1 MEGSVL
7 VNFDVFIYTET
18 DGPCTQGGSSSAF
31 TVFFNCGVIYD
42 CAIRLHK
49 HNSIFKLN

>member
-7 VNFDVFIYTET
+7 VKFDVFIYTET
-18 DGPCTQGGSSSAF
+18 DGLCTQGGSCSAF
-31 TVFFNCGVIYD
+31 TVFFNGGVIYD

-49 HNSIFKLN
+49 HNSTFKRN